1 MCSMTLKKST
11 NILMKSCETS
21 EPKFKLFGVS
31 VRYNVNTGTP
41 HKIIERKCVFI
52 LYGAFRYYSD
62 KNMSQSAMTLIAE
75 RHTPRFCKLNH

>member
-11 NILMKSCETS
+11 NILMKICETS

-41 HKIIERKCVFI
+41 HQIIERKCVFVYMGRSGNI
-52 LYGAFRYYSD
+52 VI
-62 KNMSQSAMTLIAE
+62 KI
-75 RHTPRFCKLNH
+75 